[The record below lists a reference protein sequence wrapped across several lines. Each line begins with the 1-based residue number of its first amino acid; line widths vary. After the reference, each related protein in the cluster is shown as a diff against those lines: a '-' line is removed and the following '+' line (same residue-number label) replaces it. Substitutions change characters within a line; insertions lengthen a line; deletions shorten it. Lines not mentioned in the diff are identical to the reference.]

1 MPAEEEKEQ
10 EKVAIIS
17 STNTIVDPR
26 AVVIEAIN
34 ASKKEKNQ
42 RFLRF
47 ADTCKSLRRNLAD
60 LSPLKNHYLLQTE
73 QCEERGGL

>member
-26 AVVIEAIN
+26 AVVIEAVY
-34 ASKKEKNQ
+34 ASENGKNQ
-42 RFLRF
+42 QFLRF
-47 ADTCKSLRRNLAD
+47 ADICESLRTKLAD
-60 LSPLKNHYLLQTE
+60 FQPKNRYLLQTE

>member
-17 STNTIVDPR
+17 STNTVVDPR
-26 AVVIEAIN
+26 AVVIEAVY
-34 ASKKEKNQ
+34 ASENGKNQ
-42 RFLRF
+42 QFLRF
-47 ADTCKSLRRNLAD
+47 ADICKNLRTNLAD
-60 LSPLKNHYLLQTE
+60 FPKLKNHYLLQTE